1 MRLVSPTPS
10 GLAKPG
16 VFIIILM
23 IENLQLFLSRE
34 FLGNTYLSYC
44 YAVFSSR
51 PCWPAFISSEI
62 VFKNSKPWPPL
73 MRRTRRPAIEL
84 IATISPLEY
93 QLIALYIALR
103 HLQRTP
109 GFDKVLSLVILDL

>member
-1 MRLVSPTPS
+1 
-10 GLAKPG
+10 
-16 VFIIILM
+16 M

-44 YAVFSSR
+44 YAVFFFAAVLAGLYFLR
-51 PCWPAFISSEI
+51 EI
-62 VFKNSKPWPPL
+62 VFKKL
-73 MRRTRRPAIEL
+73 KALAATTETDLDDQAIEL